1 MLTVLRL
8 RWDDLAESSWSLVR
22 ARLNSALLAPHGCL
36 SWHTRRDG
44 ARLVVTALWDSQHR
58 AQLFAA
64 GHLAEVLRVVDL
76 DAPETSQQP
85 MVGLHATGPV
95 PRGVPAGLA
104 PAA

>member
-44 ARLVVTALWDSQHR
+44 ARLVVTALWDHQYR
-58 AQLFAA
+58 AQLFTER
-64 GHLAEVLRVVDL
+64 HLADVLRSAAVDVP
-76 DAPETSQQP
+76 ATTQTRMP
-85 MVGLHATGPV
+85 GLHATGQPSGL
-95 PRGVPAGLA
+95 PR
-104 PAA
+104 AA